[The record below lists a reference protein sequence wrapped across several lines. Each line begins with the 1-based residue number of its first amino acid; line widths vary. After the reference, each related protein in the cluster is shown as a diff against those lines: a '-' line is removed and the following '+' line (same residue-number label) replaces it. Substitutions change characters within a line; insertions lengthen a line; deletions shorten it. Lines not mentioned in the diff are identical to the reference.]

1 MTSLCKERQIK
12 TILNPTRYNSSYGN
26 PKVTGDNGLSYNYK
40 DVFSEYT
47 NATAGIACSS
57 YKTCYV
63 GCECKSGWNKRSASA
78 SGISG
83 VSSLQTSGV
92 KTASANS
99 LGNVSTMAAGD
110 SCTVSIT
117 DPRYGKECSISTTKD
132 CAGVCDG
139 DAKFVCPNGY
149 QSSSCS
155 NGYYTY
161 ATAAKYCNKKSSV
174 TDGTCYIC
182 KQCTYSCPPGYSTS
196 VTCGSGE
203 RKVSAYKV
211 KDQYASTCP
220 SSSSLCYKCIED
232 EKYCTVS
239 NGYDYYKGYN
249 CNTWSSY
256 THGECGTKYAEMA
269 TSAKCHP
276 LIGSTLSEQSCQKK
290 CGSDRDCMADCVG
303 DCDVD
308 SWRMCCEQCTSEI

>member
-1 MTSLCKERQIK
+1 M
-12 TILNPTRYNSSYGN
+12 
-26 PKVTGDNGLSYNYK
+26 
-40 DVFSEYT
+40 
-47 NATAGIACSS
+47 
-57 YKTCYV
+57 
-63 GCECKSGWNKRSASA
+63 SA
-78 SGISG
+78 SGIDSVTSLNAG
-83 VSSLQTSGV
+83 GAQTQSANGGIQVSSLSGD
-92 KTASANS
+92 
-99 LGNVSTMAAGD
+99 VSTMSSSYGG
-110 SCTVSIT
+110 IT
-117 DPRYGKECSISTTKD
+117 CYKKACSTDYYLEAPSTSYFTRTSTTGTIGLTCYKATG
-132 CAGVCDG
+132 C
-139 DAKFVCPNGY
+139 K
-149 QSSSCS
+149 S
-155 NGYYTY
+155 GYY
-161 ATAAKYCNKKSSV
+161 NGGSSH
-174 TDGTCYIC
+174 DYHGFKCSP
-182 KQCTYSCPPGYSTS
+182 CTYSCPPGYSTS

-203 RKVSAYKV
+203 KKVSAYKV
-211 KDQYASTCP
+211 KDQDVSTCP